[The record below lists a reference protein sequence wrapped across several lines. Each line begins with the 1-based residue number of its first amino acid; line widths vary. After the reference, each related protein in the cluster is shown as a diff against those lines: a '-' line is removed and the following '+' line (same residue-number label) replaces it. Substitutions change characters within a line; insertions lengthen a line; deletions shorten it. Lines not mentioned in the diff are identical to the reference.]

1 MVKYVNNMVT
11 FEEIPSEVT
20 LSLSISNCTNRCPG
34 CHSAELRQNIGTEL
48 TNEVLDNLIK
58 KNSGV
63 SCVLFLG
70 EGNDKEKLIKLAT
83 EVKNHSL
90 KVALYSGRDEVE
102 REIWDNFDYVKIG
115 RWDKSLGPLNKRSTN
130 QRLFK
135 IERNGERIDI
145 TSRFWR

>member
-11 FEEIPSEVT
+11 FEEIPLEVT

-34 CHSAELRQNIGTEL
+34 CHSAELRQNIGIEL

-70 EGNDKEKLIKLAT
+70 EGNDKEKLIKLAA

-135 IERNGERIDI
+135 IENGERIDI